1 MFISIARYLGI
12 KKPFCHRAKD
22 KYTVLY
28 HILLTWFLGMFVAS
42 PIPILALVDVH
53 NVMPAGGVCQ
63 INNTYFVIIGSVVS
77 FYLPLVTIITMYCL
91 TVTQL
96 KKPTTNV
103 LAGKRH
109 IRIPSVIEKAITS
122 LPKKQSE
129 DSGSHP
135 THVAATQHT
144 RK

>member
-12 KKPFCHRAKD
+12 KKPFCHRPKD

-42 PIPILALVDVH
+42 LIPILALVDVH

-63 INNTYFVIIGSVVS
+63 INNTYFVIVGSVVS

-91 TVTQL
+91 AITQL

-103 LAGKRH
+103 LGGKRPN
-109 IRIPSVIEKAITS
+109 RIPSVLEKAVTS
-122 LPKKQSE
+122 LPERQSE
-129 DSGSHP
+129 YSGSHP
-135 THVAATQHT
+135 TLVAATHHN